1 MAIVSFY
8 ATTAQK
14 YEALATPDENCLY
27 FLDDGRLYKGSTL
40 MGGNIELVSS
50 FPATGEKGKIY
61 FQAST
66 GNSKIWT
73 GTQYIDLTKEYIT
86 SITEK
91 STNNQ
96 TPTAKA
102 VWDLVA
108 AAVPADYSSL
118 QETVGVHTMLLNQ
131 ITNSKTGIYAKA
143 QALVTALEEGKVA
156 ANAEAIETLKTVKAD
171 KATTLEGYGITD
183 AYTKDE
189 TKQEIASQIA
199 NSDHLKREIVERLP
213 SVSDADLHTIYML
226 PDSTSTDVTN
236 SFFEYMAI
244 NGLWERIG
252 STRVDLTNYYTK
264 TEVDSAISTA
274 KSEAAE
280 DASFK
285 ANAAANAANSKL
297 NEYKVSNNKEI
308 ESLKESIADIN
319 DENTGIL
326 AEAKKYT
333 DSKDGQYATKEQ
345 GEKADSALQASDIK
359 TGETVNGSIN
369 VKGQDVQVKGLGSAA
384 FSESSDF
391 DPIGSAANAYNSAK
405 LYANGL
411 LTWKTL
417 S

>member
-14 YEALATPDENCLY
+14 YEALAAPDENCLY

-131 ITNSKTGIYAKA
+131 ITNLISGIYGYK
-143 QALVTALEEGKVA
+143 
-156 ANAEAIETLKTVKAD
+156 IE
-171 KATTLEGYGITD
+171 
-183 AYTKDE
+183 
-189 TKQEIASQIA
+189 
-199 NSDHLKREIVERLP
+199 
-213 SVSDADLHTIYML
+213 
-226 PDSTSTDVTN
+226 
-236 SFFEYMAI
+236 
-244 NGLWERIG
+244 
-252 STRVDLTNYYTK
+252 NYVIK
-264 TEVDSAISTA
+264 
-274 KSEAAE
+274 
-280 DASFK
+280 
-285 ANAAANAANSKL
+285 N
-297 NEYKVSNNKEI
+297 
-308 ESLKESIADIN
+308 
-319 DENTGIL
+319 IL
-326 AEAKKYT
+326 
-333 DSKDGQYATKEQ
+333 
-345 GEKADSALQASDIK
+345 
-359 TGETVNGSIN
+359 
-369 VKGQDVQVKGLGSAA
+369 
-384 FSESSDF
+384 
-391 DPIGSAANAYNSAK
+391 
-405 LYANGL
+405 
-411 LTWKTL
+411 
-417 S
+417 

>member
-40 MGGNIELVSS
+40 MGGNVELVSS

>member
-156 ANAEAIETLKTVKAD
+156 ANAEAIEVLKTVKAD

-236 SFFEYMAI
+236 SFFEYMVI

-285 ANAAANAANSKL
+285 ANAAANAVNSKL
-297 NEYKVSNNKEI
+297 NEYKVSNNNEI
-308 ESLKESIADIN
+308 ASLKESIADIN

-405 LYANGL
+405 LYTNNL

>member
-274 KSEAAE
+274 KNEAAE

-285 ANAAANAANSKL
+285 ANAAANTANSKL

-369 VKGQDVQVKGLGSAA
+369 VKGQDIQVKGLGSAA

>member
-14 YEALATPDENCLY
+14 YEALVTPDENCLY

-156 ANAEAIETLKTVKAD
+156 ANAEAIEVLKTVKAD

-213 SVSDADLHTIYML
+213 SVSEADLNTIYML

-236 SFFEYMAI
+236 SFFEYMVI

-297 NEYKVSNNKEI
+297 NEYKVSNDKEI
-308 ESLKESIADIN
+308 ASLKESIADIN

-405 LYANGL
+405 LYTNGL

>member
-14 YEALATPDENCLY
+14 YEALAAPDENCLY

-73 GTQYIDLTKEYIT
+73 GTQYIDLTREYIT

-156 ANAEAIETLKTVKAD
+156 ANAEAIEVLKTVKAD

-213 SVSDADLHTIYML
+213 SVSEADLNTIYML

-236 SFFEYMAI
+236 SFFEYMVI

-308 ESLKESIADIN
+308 ASLKESIADIN

-405 LYANGL
+405 LYTNNL

>member
-14 YEALATPDENCLY
+14 YEALVTPDENCLY

-66 GNSKIWT
+66 GNSKIST
-73 GTQYIDLTKEYIT
+73 GTQYIYLTKEYIT

-156 ANAEAIETLKTVKAD
+156 ANAEAIEVLKTVKAD

-236 SFFEYMAI
+236 SFFEYMVI

-264 TEVDSAISTA
+264 TEVDSTISTA

-285 ANAAANAANSKL
+285 ANAAANAVNSKL

-308 ESLKESIADIN
+308 ASLKESIADIN

-326 AEAKKYT
+326 AKAIKYT
-333 DSKDGQYATKEQ
+333 DSKDGQHATKEQ

-405 LYANGL
+405 LYTNGL

>member
-213 SVSDADLHTIYML
+213 SISDADLHTIYML

-236 SFFEYMAI
+236 SFFEYMVI

-308 ESLKESIADIN
+308 ASLKESIADIN

-405 LYANGL
+405 LYTNNL

>member
-285 ANAAANAANSKL
+285 ANAAANTANSKL

>member
-108 AAVPADYSSL
+108 AAVPADYSTL